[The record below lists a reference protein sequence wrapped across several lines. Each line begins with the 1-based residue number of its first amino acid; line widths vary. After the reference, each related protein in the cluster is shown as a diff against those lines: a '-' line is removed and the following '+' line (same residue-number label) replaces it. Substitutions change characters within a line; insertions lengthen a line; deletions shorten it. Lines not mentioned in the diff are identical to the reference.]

1 MGERLTPRWERAV
14 VLLGTGETA
23 SWTTGWERGARRG
36 GRGLCCWAGERWTT
50 VALLVWREIHGFLN
64 TQIYMKLDRSRKR
77 SLDRKILRAQFIEQG
92 EYFCVKTGQYG
103 SSRLA
108 PAH

>member
-1 MGERLTPRWERAV
+1 
-14 VLLGTGETA
+14 
-23 SWTTGWERGARRG
+23 
-36 GRGLCCWAGERWTT
+36 
-50 VALLVWREIHGFLN
+50 
-64 TQIYMKLDRSRKR
+64 MKLDRSRKR